1 MTQQQVIGTVQLDT
15 KAHSH
20 DKFEQHIEEKVL
32 QTVPFAL
39 GYTFDYDRF
48 TKPDLQAKA
57 KSTLGNFFG
66 FVRQTFDGLIEI
78 GRSLQDFY
86 FDCLAFCPNGKKVFS
101 EWLASPDFGASRYIA
116 QSAIEISTWFDKL
129 PPKIQRLIRQ
139 NVQNWS
145 VSALR
150 QLTKVSH
157 DLVKELVRSGKKT
170 AAQVKKEFGS
180 ENNSQVAVRNSQLTA
195 NSELRIANCYPLSL
209 SRSQTP
215 TYDSSQEG
223 ERGRQGEG
231 GKSNHIP
238 PLPHSSIPPLPA
250 PELFPGM
257 RIVVKEEN
265 TGWNGSS
272 GIIMSNQEGNFWVLL
287 DHTIAQGMEVKHLL
301 KAHQIELEA
310 QQLITKSTNQELLT
324 PVQVEQK
331 IAEAL
336 AQRDREKAESEQGR
350 FVEIRDAAL
359 QAAKREIQANQE
371 NSQAIALKNQ
381 NLLEQLAA
389 REDEVRSLQTL
400 QTRNQQLEQRI
411 TELEKALEHSSNDNW
426 GNTLN
431 NQAARVVNKELE
443 KTIEPLMQEVDRL
456 NNVLSQKEQELA
468 QIQTS
473 NGQESDAVLAEF
485 GEIGEKFGWS
495 GWSSRG
501 YRAAS
506 GMLCTGIGA
515 IAQFITDLKSSSPSY
530 QQQEIAF

>member
-1 MTQQQVIGTVQLDT
+1 MNAIAFDDNTQSIY
-15 KAHSH
+15 
-20 DKFEQHIEEKVL
+20 
-32 QTVPFAL
+32 VPFAL
-39 GYTFDYDRF
+39 NYTFDYDRF
-48 TKPDLQAKA
+48 TKPDLQTKA

-116 QSAIEISTWFDKL
+116 QSAMEVSAWFDKL
-129 PPKIQRLIRQ
+129 PAKIQHLVRQ
-139 NVQNWS
+139 NVQQWS

-180 ENNSQVAVRNSQLTA
+180 ARAKEGENLVGSHGDEKVNDMPTSLS
-195 NSELRIANCYPLSL
+195 LSL

-215 TYDSSQEG
+215 ISDPYEQEG
-223 ERGRQGEG
+223 SVGMGKEG
-231 GKSNHIP
+231 KENNIS
-238 PLPHSSIPPLPA
+238 PLSSSSTL
-250 PELFPGM
+250 ELVPGM

-272 GIIMSNQEGNFWVLL
+272 GIIMSKQEGNFWVLL

-301 KAHQIELEA
+301 KPHQIELET
-310 QQLITKSTNQELLT
+310 QQPIAKSTSHESFT
-324 PVQVEQK
+324 TAQVEQK
-331 IAEAL
+331 VADAIA
-336 AQRDREKAESEQGR
+336 QYNREKAESEQGR

-359 QAAKREIQANQE
+359 QAAKQEIQAAQE
-371 NSQAIALKNQ
+371 HAIALALKNQ
-381 NLLEQLAA
+381 DLLEQLDAKDLEIHSA
-389 REDEVRSLQTL
+389 IAL
-400 QTRNQQLEQRI
+400 QTRNQQLEKRVA
-411 TELEKALEHSSNDNW
+411 ELEKALENSSANNWDN
-426 GNTLN
+426 TFK
-431 NQAARVVNKELE
+431 NQAAKVVNSELE
-443 KTIEPLMQEVDRL
+443 KTIEPLMSEVERL
-456 NNVLSQKEQELA
+456 QNLVRSQEQELA

-473 NGQESDAVLAEF
+473 DRQESDAVLAEF
-485 GEIGEKFGWS
+485 GEIGERFGWS
-495 GWSSRG
+495 GWSRRG

-506 GMLCTGIGA
+506 GILCTGIGA
-515 IAQFITDLKSSSPSY
+515 IAAFISDLKQSSPSY